1 MDSDLNNRDCFL
13 ALAIPIFRAL
23 NDGLKERSFPP
34 ARRRLVMQIATN
46 LALTH
51 HALKSIPV
59 YWIEPEVDELCQML
73 LANFA
78 YMDNWAQHWRSN
90 GPLNGIQLL
99 FRKQPHTT
107 DQMKNSSI
115 IAFFKA
121 PDTEHLISTI
131 DNSCARLYKL
141 IDDGNDDGGSVPV
154 NFNSVSKT
162 HLVDFSRDL
171 FDALELHIQCKP
183 SEPGSQDDH
192 QSQAW
197 HPARLCLIEEEHDF
211 PSMSLLI
218 SPMQMAHWQDFHLT
232 IEPEDSIVIE
242 ENATPQP
249 AFCNLVDT
257 PHYARVEIGFDPT
270 KSQFQFHRNKKLETE
285 PGPGRGENLADVLR
299 EFQLLP
305 KDKIILAYTIAQ
317 AYHHFYDSDLMRIRW
332 TSDKIW
338 FMPPTEEND
347 EIFLRPYLIFPFG
360 TRDDPEEDFVDDA
373 RLVHQHPRI
382 LAIGTLLLEIGLSKP
397 FQSIP
402 QRNRISQAN
411 RDHKIAD
418 DWLKNFKKVEWGGL
432 KDKSIFDK
440 AIEYCI
446 REGKMLV
453 DRQNKLGPVGKVT
466 DSSAE
471 PSMDKQQGILARR
484 KKFYKN
490 VVRPLKYLAETGF
503 GYKIGK
509 TLCIR
514 RKPRAVPLDTEV
526 PDELSKLETSFH
538 SGNTVKPKEWL
549 KDLNSIG
556 TIIERQR
563 RTHGVKTAIRVAI
576 LDTGNDGGDSD
587 SASWHV
593 KSKRDF
599 VDSSAT
605 QMTDTFGHGTL
616 MARLVKNCAPSAEI
630 IIARVA
636 KNTKDLEIG
645 QDNIKEAIIWAGV
658 ECQADIISMSFGF
671 PRDHKGIDN
680 AIKSVQAQ
688 RKESILFLA
697 SAGNSSFE
705 TENFPARHSSVISIY
720 AANCRGTFMETNP
733 RLPHGAAAILG
744 TYGSEVPDKF
754 CEDIQ
759 AKHPGVC
766 QPGSSIATAV
776 AAGICATMIAYA
788 ELLPYLEPS
797 AKGDHRLSQLKLLRR
812 KSGMEAVLKS
822 MVKKN
827 DDSRMW
833 FVDPISFWRD
843 TSDQDSAKHFTRYSE
858 IHSCLQHI
866 SSQLADT
873 S

>member
-1 MDSDLNNRDCFL
+1 MDLYLDNRDSFL
-13 ALAIPIFRAL
+13 ALAIHLFKAL
-23 NDGLKERSFPP
+23 NEGLKEKRFPP
-34 ARRRLVMQIATN
+34 ARRRIAMQIATN
-46 LALTH
+46 LALTD

-59 YWIEPEVDELCQML
+59 YWIEPEVDELCQTL
-73 LANFA
+73 LDNFVS
-78 YMDNWAQHWRSN
+78 MDKWAQRWSSN
-90 GPLNGIQLL
+90 GPLHGIQAL
-99 FRKQPHTT
+99 FRKQAHTT
-107 DQMKNSSI
+107 DQLKKKSI
-115 IAFFKA
+115 IAFFQA
-121 PDTEHLISTI
+121 PDNEHLIDII
-131 DNSCARLYKL
+131 DNNCSRLYKL
-141 IDDGNDDGGSVPV
+141 MDNGHDDGGSVPA
-154 NFNSVSKT
+154 NYNSGSKNQ
-162 HLVDFSRDL
+162 LVDFSKDL
-171 FDALELHIQCKP
+171 FNALELHIQCKP
-183 SEPGSQDDH
+183 SELGSQDDH

-197 HPARLCLIEEEHDF
+197 HPTRLCLIEEEHDF

-232 IEPEDSIVIE
+232 IEPEDSTFIE

-257 PHYARVEIGFDPT
+257 PHYARVEIGFDPS

-285 PGPGRGENLADVLR
+285 PGPGCGESLADVLR

-317 AYHHFYDSDLMRIRW
+317 AYHHFYDSDLMRIKW

-453 DRQNKLGPVGKVT
+453 DRQNKLSPVGKAT
-466 DSSAE
+466 DSSAKTLL
-471 PSMDKQQGILARR
+471 DKQQGILARR

-503 GYKIGK
+503 GHKIGN
-509 TLCIR
+509 TLYIH

-526 PDELSKLETSFH
+526 PDELSKLEASFH

-563 RTHGVKTAIRVAI
+563 RSHGVRTAIRVAI
-576 LDTGNDGGDSD
+576 LDTGNDEGDNG
-587 SASWHV
+587 SASWHI

-636 KNTKDLEIG
+636 KNTKDLEIS
-645 QDNIKEAIIWAGV
+645 QDNIEEAILWAGV

-688 RKESILFLA
+688 REGSVIFLA

-705 TENFPARHSSVISIY
+705 DENFPARHSSVISIY
-720 AANCRGTFMETNP
+720 AANCRGTFMDTNP
-733 RLPHGAAAILG
+733 RLPDGAAAIWG
-744 TYGSEVPDKF
+744 TYGSDVPDKF
-754 CEDIQ
+754 CADIQ
-759 AKHPGVC
+759 TKYPKVC

-776 AAGICATMIAYA
+776 AAGICATMNAYA
-788 ELLPYLEPS
+788 DLLPCLEPF
-797 AKGDHRLSQLKLLRR
+797 AKGDHELYRLKLLRK
-812 KSGMEAVLKS
+812 KSGMEALFNS
-822 MVKKN
+822 MAKKN
-827 DDSRMW
+827 DGSRMW

-843 TSDQDSAKHFTRYSE
+843 TSDQGSAKHFTRYSA
-858 IHSCLQHI
+858 IHSCLQRVSFQQAN
-866 SSQLADT
+866 SS
-873 S
+873 